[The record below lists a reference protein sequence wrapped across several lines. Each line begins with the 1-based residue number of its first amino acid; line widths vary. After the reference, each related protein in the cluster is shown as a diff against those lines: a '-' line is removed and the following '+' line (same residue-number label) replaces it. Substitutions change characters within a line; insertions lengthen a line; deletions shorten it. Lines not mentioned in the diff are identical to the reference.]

1 MSTSR
6 GNSALLMYNKLH
18 NMILEFSKLIQNAF
32 RLLQI
37 EVASNLNVLQRINE
51 MSHSIELDSS
61 S

>member
-1 MSTSR
+1 
-6 GNSALLMYNKLH
+6 MYNKLH

-51 MSHSIELDSS
+51 MSHSIEQNSS